1 MVAKFDLRGMTC
13 AACAA
18 NITRAVKAL
27 KGVNGVEV
35 RIIQSD
41 MTVDFDENRLNEDEI
56 ITAVTRSGYGASLQ
70 DSVKARRRREQREAL
85 KKEMSRL
92 RARTVISFAI
102 MLPLMYISM
111 GPMADLPLLWWLEP
125 AEHPTVNWII
135 QAVLSLAVCVVNNK
149 FFIHGYKSLFRFMP
163 NMDSLVAL
171 GSTASFGYSIYA
183 ALNGHTMHLYFDSAA
198 MILTLVT
205 LGKFFEARTKR
216 STQGSVTGLL
226 DLSPK
231 TVTVIRGDSE
241 VTVDAEE
248 LKVGDIIY
256 GRSGESLAADG
267 VVVDGNGELDV
278 SAMTGE
284 SQPLFRAEG
293 DEVFTSSKVTSGA
306 FRYRAEKVGE
316 DTFLAKTAAM
326 VEQAGASKPPI
337 ARFADKI
344 SGIFVPCVLVIA
356 LVTALIWYFMTRNGE
371 SAIIH
376 AVTVLVVSCPC
387 ALGLATP
394 ISVMVATGRAAGEGI
409 LFKSA
414 EALENACKCDT
425 VVFDKTGT
433 LTTGEMTVDSV
444 IAVNGSEDEL
454 LSICAALEEAS
465 THPIAAAILKYY
477 EKKPPKAEDNVYI
490 PGQGAA
496 GFIDGDY
503 CIAGNARML
512 RENGVEEQTLDLPAG
527 VTPVYVAR
535 DDRLLGCI
543 CLRDRLRSTT
553 EGAIGELKKAGIRV
567 IMLTGDNESSA
578 AAVADGLGIDYAA
591 SLLPE
596 GKTNKINELT
606 ASGSSVMM
614 VGDGINDAPALAS
627 ATVGVA
633 VGAGTDIAIDSAEA
647 VLTGSDPMGV
657 VALIDI
663 SKRTVKNIRMNLF
676 WALFYNSLCIPI
688 AAGVLH
694 FAGIDMSPAIAAA
707 AMSLSSVCV
716 CTNALRLR
724 RKRSKQ

>member
-1 MVAKFDLRGMTC
+1 MKAKFDLRGMTC

-18 NITRAVKAL
+18 NITRAVNAL
-27 KGVNGVEV
+27 KGINSVEV

-56 ITAVTRSGYGASLQ
+56 ITAVTRAGYGASLQ
-70 DSVKARRRREQREAL
+70 DTVKARRRREQREAL
-85 KKEMSRL
+85 KKEMAQL
-92 RARTVISFAI
+92 RARTVISFALMI
-102 MLPLMYISM
+102 PLMYISM
-111 GPMADLPLLWWLEP
+111 GPMADMPLPWWLDQTVQ
-125 AEHPTVNWII
+125 PTVNWIV
-135 QAVLSLAVCVVNNK
+135 QAVLSLAVCIVNGK
-149 FFIHGYKSLFRFMP
+149 FFVHGYGSLFRLMP

-171 GSTASFGYSIYA
+171 GCTASFGYSLYA
-183 ALNGHTMHLYFDSAA
+183 ALNGHVMHLYFDSAA
-198 MILTLVT
+198 TILTLVT

-216 STQGSVTGLL
+216 STQGSVTDLL

-231 TVTVIRGDSE
+231 TVTVMRNGGE
-241 VTVDAEE
+241 VTVEAEE
-248 LKVGDIIY
+248 LAVGDIISV
-256 GRSGESLAADG
+256 RSGESLAADG
-267 VVVDGNGELDV
+267 VVVDGSGEVDV

-293 DEVFTSSKVTSGA
+293 DEVFTASKVTSGA

-337 ARFADKI
+337 ARLADKI
-344 SGIFVPCVLVIA
+344 SGIFVPCVLLIA
-356 LVTALIWYFMTRNGE
+356 LITAILWLIFGKNGE
-371 SAIIH
+371 NAVIH

-394 ISVMVATGRAAGEGI
+394 ISVMVATGRAAKEGI

-414 EALENACKCDT
+414 EALENACKCDV

-444 IAVNGSEDEL
+444 FTVSGSEDEL
-454 LSICAALEEAS
+454 VSVCASLEQAS
-465 THPIAAAILKYY
+465 THPIAAAILNYY
-477 EKKPPKAEDNVYI
+477 KSSPAKSEDNVYI

-503 CIAGNARML
+503 CIAGNARMMK
-512 RENGVEEQTLDLPAG
+512 ENGVEMAEFDLPSG

-535 DDRLLGCI
+535 DDNMLGCI
-543 CLRDRLRSTT
+543 CLRDRLRPTT
-553 EGAIGELKKAGIRV
+553 KGAVADLQKMGVRV
-567 IMLTGDNESSA
+567 MMLTGDNESSA
-578 AAVADGLGIDYAA
+578 AVAAGELGIDYAA
-591 SLLPE
+591 SLLPD
-596 GKTNKINELT
+596 GKTGKIQELS
-606 ASGSSVMM
+606 AAGSRVMM

-627 ATVGVA
+627 ADVGVA

-647 VLTGSDPMGV
+647 VLTGSDPSGV
-657 VALIDI
+657 AALIDI

-676 WALFYNSLCIPI
+676 WALFYNALCIPV

-694 FAGIDMSPAIAAA
+694 FAGIDMSPALAAA

-724 RKRSKQ
+724 K